1 MTFICSG
8 YFHLFLTI
16 VAAMLTANYVTFGV
30 KTWLDE
36 KTDYQLWL
44 ALGGG
49 YVIAVVIIVLVW
61 LWPIRH
67 IVEKV
72 CVG

>member
-1 MTFICSG
+1 
-8 YFHLFLTI
+8 
-16 VAAMLTANYVTFGV
+16 MLTANYVTFGV

-72 CVG
+72 CVR